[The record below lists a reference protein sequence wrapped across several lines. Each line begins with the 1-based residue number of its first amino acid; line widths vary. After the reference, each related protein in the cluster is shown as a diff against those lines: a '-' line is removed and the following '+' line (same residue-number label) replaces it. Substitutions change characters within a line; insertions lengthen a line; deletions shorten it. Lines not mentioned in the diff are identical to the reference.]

1 MWPDSLLATLVTAPM
16 DPHLL
21 LLEELQGTQA
31 TSCTMRASSS
41 SPIREDTIFGQIL
54 TQPCHASESLNGDAI
69 AGTFF
74 AKLGLHSCGTSVRD
88 KGLLVRLLLGS
99 GRPLH
104 VCSALASFGCRPRR
118 SILHGKLRHGNGK
131 FKTALKQSER
141 PTARSTWLQQAEDMQ
156 EINGRSKLEACK
168 NGKKTAS
175 TDSFF
180 FHTENFTLTAS
191 LKTF

>member
-1 MWPDSLLATLVTAPM
+1 MWLDSLLATLVTAPM

-41 SPIREDTIFGQIL
+41 SPIREDTILGQIL

-88 KGLLVRLLLGS
+88 KGLLVRLLPGS

-104 VCSALASFGCRPRR
+104 VCSALPLPLLGASHGVRYFMASFGMAMA
-118 SILHGKLRHGNGK
+118 SSKLLLSK
-131 FKTALKQSER
+131 
-141 PTARSTWLQQAEDMQ
+141 ARGLQQEAH
-156 EINGRSKLEACK
+156 GCSKLKICK
-168 NGKKTAS
+168 KSMAAAS
-175 TDSFF
+175 
-180 FHTENFTLTAS
+180 
-191 LKTF
+191 